1 MTLTDRLATAVDRSR
16 LLGAIGR
23 AVRGARLYAR
33 SEPYLPGRTRPLS
46 AARRWVETSSLT
58 HWSRSVTGAVSGWSD
73 DARITGAAAT
83 IGRWVRRSF
92 LYRWLTAEPEPE
104 VVEIDLRETLTVG
117 PILVVLDR
125 TVRTLEQAA
134 PTSTVRSL
142 AAEVATRTRDA
153 PIRVASLVV
162 IAALVTETIVSGLLG
177 TLDSVGFGVRL
188 LLAAVALVG
197 VRIELS
203 WTELRGTRPVR
214 LLVAALEPPPPP
226 ESSPRPEY
234 EEESDDDE

>member
-46 AARRWVETSSLT
+46 AARRWAESSSFA
-58 HWSRSVTGAVSGWSD
+58 HWSRSVTGAISRWSD
-73 DARITGAAAT
+73 DARITAAAAT
-83 IGRWVRRSF
+83 IGRWARTSF

-142 AAEVATRTRDA
+142 AADVTRRIRDA

-162 IAALVTETIVSGLLG
+162 IVALVTETIVSGLLG
-177 TLDSVGFGVRL
+177 NFDRTGFGIRL
-188 LLAAVALVG
+188 VLAAVALVG

-203 WTELRGTRPVR
+203 WNELRDTRPVR
-214 LLVAALEPPPPP
+214 LLVAALEPPPSP
-226 ESSPRPEY
+226 ESSPRPEH
-234 EEESDDDE
+234 EEETDDDE